1 MACLYQL
8 FAAGTP
14 LKWISHIFR
23 PKLLVGT
30 GFCGLNCGFLVNV
43 KINTSCSMQK
53 EDFLLDTPLFSLLDS
68 TFEIA
73 DTLENFKLQELFRLN
88 LVAFPG
94 GSES

>member
-1 MACLYQL
+1 
-8 FAAGTP
+8 
-14 LKWISHIFR
+14 
-23 PKLLVGT
+23 
-30 GFCGLNCGFLVNV
+30 
-43 KINTSCSMQK
+43 MQK